1 MCPLRGLIDSCH
13 LAFKER
19 HCLTA
24 VLMENISIG
33 VEGDLNASMPE
44 PCFQYDRRNAGLDTT
59 CRKGVSQCMLSVKM
73 DVCFLAKSAIKAVH
87 LTGTDKRI
95 FVIIIK
101 HQLPWI
107 SLLLL

>member
-73 DVCFLAKSAIKAVH
+73 DVCFLAWNEIKALH
-87 LTGTDKRI
+87 LTVPDKRI
-95 FVIIIK
+95 YVK
-101 HQLPWI
+101 L
-107 SLLLL
+107 